1 MLTIMLHAKIKQ
13 AYLEEFL
20 ELAALLTRETRNKRK
35 GCISYSFNQRI
46 DEPTEFILYE
56 QWQSQQ
62 HLDEHIRQLC
72 DLLGPPKPGQALP
85 EKLLQMYESGMPYYY
100 KVIE

>member
-13 AYLEEFL
+13 AYLDEFL
-20 ELAALLTRETRNKRK
+20 DVAALLTRETRNKRK

-46 DEPTEFILYE
+46 DSPTEFILYE
-56 QWQSQQ
+56 QWESQAD
-62 HLDEHIRQLC
+62 LDEHIRQLSE
-72 DLLGPPKPGQALP
+72 LLGPPKHGQQLP
-85 EKLLQMYESGMPYYY
+85 EKLLKMYESGMPYYY